1 MGMRE
6 RLLSST
12 GFPLWQGRCIPYI
25 FCVGSFRSVRKHRFR
40 SPGISFW
47 KVPRVHL
54 ESTVGVNL
62 KSRNLKKVSLGYKG
76 RKRQPFDPSLSNVV
90 LLYCMEASLKH
101 KLVCLFIKY
110 MCVMESMICR
120 KYSSFWT
127 QGQNP
132 SFQSVQTIF
141 MLILCSS

>member
-6 RLLSST
+6 RLLMST
-12 GFPLWQGRCIPYI
+12 GFPLWQGRCIPHI
-25 FCVGSFRSVRKHRFR
+25 FCVGSFRSVRKHHFR

-47 KVPRVHL
+47 KVPFVHL
-54 ESTVGVNL
+54 ESAVGVNL
-62 KSRNLKKVSLGYKG
+62 KSRYLKKVALGYKG
-76 RKRQPFDPSLSNVV
+76 CRCQPFDSNLSNV
-90 LLYCMEASLKH
+90 LLYCMEALLKH
-101 KLVCLFIKY
+101 KLFCLFNKY
-110 MCVMESMICR
+110 MCVMELMIYR

-132 SFQSVQTIF
+132 SFQSVQMIF